1 MKITRV
7 LSLLILF
14 LLCSCI
20 GVKEIRYL
28 QPNKNLNLN
37 EDGLVSYDNIPQYRI
52 MRNDILKL
60 NIITTPK
67 GDAAQF
73 YSSVHAGQGI
83 VQGGQGVGQNSG
95 NSNIFYFNGLKLD
108 DEGNIYVFGIG
119 NIKALGRTTN
129 EIAAEIQEKVN
140 ENFLPGKSEVKLFL
154 EGIKYTILYD
164 LEGRSVRKTAQET
177 NIDILE
183 VIAENG
189 GLDRT
194 IDRQNVTIYRKF
206 PEGIK
211 KAQIDLTREDLQ
223 NSPYFWVQNGDLI
236 IFNTKSK
243 NIYGFGKE
251 PIQTLSTAVTM
262 LTTALSIYLL
272 FTKL

>member
-1 MKITRV
+1 MMKKMRV
-7 LSLLILF
+7 LYLAMLL
-14 LLCSCI
+14 LLTSCLS
-20 GVKEIRYL
+20 VKEIRYL
-28 QPNKNLNLN
+28 QPNKNLSLN
-37 EDGLVSYDNIPQYRI
+37 EEGLVSYENIPQYRI
-52 MRNDILKL
+52 TRNDLLKL

-73 YSSVHAGQGI
+73 YSSMHAAQA
-83 VQGGQGVGQNSG
+83 VQGGGG
-95 NSNIFYFNGLKLD
+95 NAGNGAGGNFYFNGLKLD
-108 DEGNIYVFGIG
+108 ENGEIYVFGIG
-119 NIKALGRTTN
+119 NVKALGRTTS

-140 ENFLPGKSEVKLFL
+140 ENFLPGKSEVRVLL
-154 EGIKYTILYD
+154 EGIKYTLLYD
-164 LEGRSVRKTAQET
+164 LEGRSLRKTAQEQ

-194 IDRQNVTIYRKF
+194 VDRKNVTIYRKF

-223 NSPYFWVQNGDLI
+223 NSPYFWIQNGDLI
-236 IFNTKSK
+236 MFHTKPK

-251 PIQTLSTAVTM
+251 PIQTLTTGVTL